1 MRKLD
6 EIRETEMKKSN
17 QQGFSYIEVMCA
29 MVIMLVGILA
39 QLTALSFSILRQ
51 SEAEQQ
57 NTARQIASSTLES
70 IFAARDLGE
79 TSQLSRWELINNSD
93 VNNKGLFT
101 PGWNPVRESAGKDGI
116 QGTKDDACPAQTACQ
131 SENYTNN
138 SAIID
143 GFERHIIITDIIEAG
158 IPIAKRRR
166 LEIKVRYF
174 VGQLQREQ
182 TLATIIADLPFINK

>member
-6 EIRETEMKKSN
+6 KVGSSNMKKSN
-17 QQGFSYIEVMCA
+17 QKGFTYIEVMCA
-29 MVIMLVGILA
+29 MVIMMIGILA

-79 TSQLSRWELINNSD
+79 NAQLSGWEMINTND
-93 VNNKGLFT
+93 VHNKGLFV
-101 PGWNPVRESAGKDGI
+101 PGWQPVRESAGKDGI
-116 QGTKDDACPAQTACQ
+116 QGTIDDACPADTPCKTA
-131 SENYTNN
+131 NYTNN
-138 SAIID
+138 SAIIN
-143 GFERHIIITDIIEAG
+143 GFERRVIITDILETG
-158 IPIAKRRR
+158 STVAKRRR
-166 LEIKVRYF
+166 LEIKIRYF

-182 TLATIIADLPFINK
+182 TLATVIADLPFYK